1 MNTHTIRRTNAKGGS
16 ANPSSRAT
24 HSKAEDDR
32 DNTSRIVAAA
42 SQLTEYSTRIW
53 DLRTENKISTSMTML
68 NTVIAF
74 SNRSMDYS
82 FLRRPSIFKMFTN
95 TPNRTW
101 II

>member
-1 MNTHTIRRTNAKGGS
+1 MNTQTTRMTKAKGGS
-16 ANPSSRAT
+16 ANPSCRAT

-32 DNTSRIVAAA
+32 DKTSRNAEAA

-53 DLRTENKISTSMTML
+53 DLRTENKISNSMPTL

-82 FLRRPSIFKMFTN
+82 FLRRPSIFRLFTT
-95 TPNRTW
+95 TPSRTLTM
-101 II
+101 